1 MHKFFKSKQT
11 FPKGFTLIELMVV
24 VMIIA
29 VLSGLV
35 LNVVNPAGLRAK
47 ARDSSRAAD
56 LKRIQAALE
65 AYFADNRG
73 YPTSSAFI
81 TTRSANVA
89 PLAAYFS
96 LLATGG
102 YINPV
107 PVDPVYTGTSYTSTN
122 PCAAATS
129 PHDYLYKS
137 SADLFP
143 PENTAPSLSST
154 YILVARM
161 EQSQSVT
168 SACSNLSNWSSLGC
182 GSYDANTIYCQ
193 GVQNP

>member
-1 MHKFFKSKQT
+1 MPNLEKNKLNS
-11 FPKGFTLIELMVV
+11 GFTLIELMVV

-35 LNVVNPAGLRAK
+35 LNIVNPSGLRAK
-47 ARDSSRAAD
+47 ARDSSRTAD

-73 YPTSSAFI
+73 YPTSSSFI

-89 PLAAYFS
+89 PLAQHFS
-96 LLATGG
+96 LLRTGG

-107 PVDPVYTGTSYTSTN
+107 PVDPVYTGSTYTSVN
-122 PCAAATS
+122 PCAAATT
-129 PHDYLYKS
+129 PHDYLYKT
-137 SADLFP
+137 SADLFA

-154 YILVARM
+154 YVLVARM

-168 SACSNLSNWSSLGC
+168 SACSNLSNWGSLGC
-182 GSYDANTIYCQ
+182 GSYDVNTIYCQ